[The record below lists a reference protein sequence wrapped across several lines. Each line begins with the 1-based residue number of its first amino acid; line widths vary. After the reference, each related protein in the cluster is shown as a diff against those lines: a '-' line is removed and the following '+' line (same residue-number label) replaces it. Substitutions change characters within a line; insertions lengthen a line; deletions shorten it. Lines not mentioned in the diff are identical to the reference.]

1 LTRIVAF
8 VPDLLDRSRVS
19 GAMGDVRFLGQVA
32 ALESAADD
40 ADVLLVDLARAG
52 VIDAVR
58 ALPEARRARVVGFAR
73 HDDTDTLDAARAAGC
88 DAVFTRNAF
97 FADPARR
104 LGLDDAS

>member
-1 LTRIVAF
+1 LTRVVAF

-19 GAMGDVRFLGQVA
+19 GALPDVRFVRDLA
-32 ALESAADD
+32 ALTSASDD

-52 VIDAVR
+52 VIDAVATLR
-58 ALPEARRARVVGFAR
+58 APRHLRVVGFAR

-97 FADPARR
+97 FADPAGR
-104 LGLDDAS
+104 LRLPDGE